1 MRNAYKVLT
10 LTALGAGLLT
20 APLMEAK
27 AADATGN
34 ASATIQSPISVSET
48 TAMDFA
54 TIVADATGDTIT
66 LTPVGGISA
75 ANTSTFSGSP
85 AAGAFSATGDA
96 STAVTISFSSG
107 DVLSGPGTDMALGT
121 FAHDAG
127 GSPAFNGSG
136 NLTFNVGAALTVNA
150 SQTAGAYSGTY
161 TVTVDY

>member
-1 MRNAYKVLT
+1 MKLAYAGAMGMVLLST
-10 LTALGAGLLT
+10 TSI
-20 APLMEAK
+20 EVK

-34 ASATIQSPISVSET
+34 ASATIQTAISISED

-54 TIVADATGDTIT
+54 TILADAAGDTIT